1 MLDPEQAKY
10 RELFETLEKE
20 AAAAKSAK
28 SSGKVTS
35 RMVGAGCA
43 AVIAVYGAGYAR
55 TQAAA
60 DALTK
65 QLALRRVAAPPLPG
79 INVTLDRNNIS
90 HPRVETVTVPA
101 VKPPGRVLEGKREPA
116 KVNAPVAGRF
126 DKMES
131 QTSTQA
137 LSQPTV
143 SPAEAPP
150 SAATPA
156 TLPPTPAAPAFAP
169 PPVIERQAD
178 PPPTAKL
185 ADPTPE
191 APPSAHWKDGTYTGW
206 GYSRHGNIEAQ
217 VVIENGRIASATISQ
232 CRTRYS
238 CSVIDRLPPQVAQRQ
253 SPDVDYVSGAT
264 QSADAFYGAVVEAL
278 GKAK

>member
-10 RELFETLEKE
+10 RDLFETLEKE
-20 AAAAKSAK
+20 AAGAKPAR
-28 SSGKVTS
+28 SSGKVSS

-43 AVIAVYGAGYAR
+43 AIIAVYGAGYAR
-55 TQAAA
+55 TQSAA
-60 DALTK
+60 DAFTK

-79 INVTLDRNNIS
+79 IDVTLDRNDIA
-90 HPRVETVTVPA
+90 HPRVETVIVPA
-101 VKPPGRVLEGKREPA
+101 GDPSGPVREGRREPA
-116 KVNAPVAGRF
+116 KVNAPGAGRF
-126 DKMES
+126 DKTES
-131 QTSTQA
+131 QTPTQA
-137 LSQPTV
+137 PPTA
-143 SPAEAPP
+143 SPAEAPVSDVP
-150 SAATPA
+150 HDA
-156 TLPPTPAAPAFAP
+156 LPPTPAAPAFAP
-169 PPVIERQAD
+169 PPVIERPAD
-178 PPPTAKL
+178 PAKL
-185 ADPTPE
+185 ADP
-191 APPSAHWKDGTYTGW
+191 APAPSPAAHWKDGTYTGW

-253 SPDVDYVSGAT
+253 SPEVDYVSGAT